1 MFSYY
6 PIRPK
11 FSIMKLVN
19 IRPLLSIL
27 YLIKHLSFPLCKT
40 QGSRYLSQVKKKP
53 ILKGHT
59 LVVTGYIFM
68 AQCLQN
74 SLVDKTAQLY
84 TFPLNHSHTLRPSP
98 LIHFGLCFLLLKYIL
113 NKLLRGSRQLFYFKS
128 GLNILINVISSP
140 AE

>member
-40 QGSRYLSQVKKKP
+40 QGSRYLSQVKKNP

-68 AQCLQN
+68 AQLNLTHFLQHTFH
-74 SLVDKTAQLY
+74 VWCVYKTAQLY
-84 TFPLNHSHTLRPSP
+84 TSPLHHSYILRPSP
-98 LIHFGLCFLLLKYIL
+98 LIDFGLCFLLLK
-113 NKLLRGSRQLFYFKS
+113 
-128 GLNILINVISSP
+128 
-140 AE
+140 